1 MMFTLALGAT
11 FAVPALAT
19 TAEPHRL
26 PAACDPSDPETC
38 LYASEL
44 SYDVGVVRDV
54 SLVDPDRHDYEIPL
68 LIRYPLLDTVEPR
81 PVVIWNHG
89 GAPSRQGATRSE
101 EWGNLLAAA
110 GYVVIHPARLPLADP
125 EPLRPDCE
133 ANGILAPDE
142 CSHWIAQL
150 IYGPQNTH
158 FLIDHLDDLAAL
170 DPALT
175 GLLDP
180 ELHRG
185 RRTLGRFDRGVGQ
198 RRRPAAIR
206 GRRSPLRR
214 ARRRPGRLPGHRR
227 AGPDVRRIPLRVPA
241 RRPRARCSQLHR
253 DRPAVHVHH
262 GRRRRDGGAAG
273 ESGDG
278 MAHRAGHRRHVP
290 VMGHRSPC
298 CPRDHGH
305 RRRQVRHR
313 RAIRPLSLDRFGRP
327 RLPRRHRAPAT
338 RSPAVAELRRLPRA
352 RPAAPSSSTT
362 VDPATARLPTP
373 PSEPTAPILAS
384 DASSSGTPL
393 HPHEE
398 RSSATQ
404 RRARTSPGCRRGRAG
419 GISLA
424 ARRAPVHRSPRAGAV
439 APFDVPDRTEDTR
452 RCTRVTT
459 TAIELRR
466 SWWARTRSW
475 VLLGSVGRRR

>member
-38 LYASEL
+38 LYTSEL

-68 LIRYPLLDTVEPR
+68 LIRHPLLDTVEPR

-110 GYVVIHPARLPLADP
+110 GYVVIHPARLPLADS

-133 ANGILAPDE
+133 ANGIHAPDE

-180 ELHRG
+180 ERIVVAGHSAGSTVALANAG
-185 RRTLGRFDRGVGQ
+185 
-198 RRRPAAIR
+198 
-206 GRRSPLRR
+206 
-214 ARRRPGRLPGHRR
+214 ARQQF
-227 AGPDVRRIPLRVPA
+227 V
-241 RRPRARCSQLHR
+241 
-253 DRPAVHVHH
+253 
-262 GRRRRDGGAAG
+262 DGGPLYDERDDAPVAFLATGVQGPMFAG
-273 ESGDG
+273 FHSGF
-278 MAHRAGHRRHVP
+278 
-290 VMGHRSPC
+290 
-298 CPRDHGH
+298 
-305 RRRQVRHR
+305 Q
-313 RAIRPLSLDRFGRP
+313 
-327 RLPRRHRAPAT
+327 
-338 RSPAVAELRRLPRA
+338 
-352 RPAAPSSSTT
+352 PAAPELDVHSFTGIDRPFMFITGVGDETGEPPESRVTAWLTAQGTGDMYLSWDTDHRAVHET
-362 VDPATARLPTP
+362 MDIDVDKCDTAVR
-373 PSEPTAPILAS
+373 SDHCRWIGSAGLAFLDAIVRQRPEARQWLDS
-384 DASSSGTPL
+384 DAY
-393 HPHEE
+393 
-398 RSSATQ
+398 
-404 RRARTSPGCRRGRAG
+404 
-419 GISLA
+419 
-424 ARRAPVHRSPRAGAV
+424 
-439 APFDVPDRTEDTR
+439 
-452 RCTRVTT
+452 RVLTGD
-459 TAIELRR
+459 AIELHNR
-466 SWWARTRSW
+466 
-475 VLLGSVGRRR
+475 